1 MDRRAWRVRAALRGS
16 SDRRRR
22 RRSRE
27 RRGGPDLRS
36 ERADRNP
43 LVVSALVL
51 RHVSLESD
59 GPTVA
64 LTLEPGRILAVMGR
78 PGAGK
83 SRFLGALAGEERFAR
98 GTYERASG
106 PWCFSGRIGGRTKL
120 AAIAGQG
127 GGTSPTAI
135 TDALTAVGLWERR
148 NDPISKLTSGAALGA
163 ELLPAMAEGTGLRL
177 VDALYDGLDPW
188 TYALAMERTRKLQE
202 GGAAYVIATNRVD
215 LAREA
220 DAILVLRGGRVVF
233 AGTPGELTRRGTA
246 TRMVVDANSQPGVRA
261 IAAPFTVTIRQ
272 EGDRL
277 TMEAAEGQALAARLL
292 LEGYG
297 NVRSVVLQEPD
308 LADALREL

>member
-1 MDRRAWRVRAALRGS
+1 MS
-16 SDRRRR
+16 S
-22 RRSRE
+22 
-27 RRGGPDLRS
+27 LI
-36 ERADRNP
+36 
-43 LVVSALVL
+43 L
-51 RHVSLESD
+51 RHVALEGE

-64 LTLEPGRILAVMGR
+64 LTLEPGRVLAVMGR

-83 SRFLGALAGEERFAR
+83 SRFLSAVAGEERFTR

-106 PWCFSGRIGGRTKL
+106 PWCYSGRIGGRTKL
-120 AAIAGQG
+120 ATIAGQG
-127 GGTSPTAI
+127 AGSTPTAI

-148 NDPISKLTSGAALGA
+148 NDPLSKLTAGAAAAA

-188 TYALAMERTRKLQE
+188 TYATAMGRTRKLLEE
-202 GGAAYVIATNRVD
+202 GASFVIATNRVD

-220 DAILVLRGGRVVF
+220 DAILVLRDSRVVF
-233 AGTPGELTRRGTA
+233 AGTPAELTRRGKA
-246 TRMVVDANSQPGVRA
+246 TRMVIDAENQPGVRA
-261 IAAPFTVTIRQ
+261 IAAPFAVTIRQ